1 MLESDPIISKVLRP
15 VQRPDRGPMD
25 DNKRFVDLPKSSLRW
40 PDYEPRLT
48 LWNQVRLI
56 PYMFTIIR
64 GVVMRDWKTTVTGLV
79 GAIAYGL
86 NAMFGVVIPQ
96 EAIVTV
102 VLFALGYFAG
112 DSKED

>member
-1 MLESDPIISKVLRP
+1 
-15 VQRPDRGPMD
+15 MD
-25 DNKRFVDLPKSSLRW
+25 DNKHFVPLPKVPTTDADDSVG
-40 PDYEPRLT
+40 LT
-48 LWNQVRLI
+48 LWQKVRLI